1 MKEKRITVSVLADW
15 TFRLMHIFNNRS
27 AVVFLVF
34 GSQIEF
40 SPAHPEATIVTL
52 QSRTA
57 VNKSLV
63 PPKVLAAVLEVAIR
77 LFCNW

>member
-1 MKEKRITVSVLADW
+1 M
-15 TFRLMHIFNNRS
+15 
-27 AVVFLVF
+27 F

-40 SPAHPEATIVTL
+40 SPAHPEVTIVTL
-52 QSRTA
+52 QSRIA

-63 PPKVLAAVLEVAIR
+63 PLKVLAAVLEVAIR